1 MYQNCNNNKVG
12 SSTEENTMKTNM
24 ETKSLLA
31 LTCCLVVCVNCAKK
45 SRVEHKVDIL
55 DNLFRGE
62 MYLVNEKLETG
73 RQEREMLL
81 EKFNET
87 MEYLEELGKDE
98 GKTLPNTNTEGR
110 QSDLD
115 MLLDKIEVLTDEV
128 EQNDRDTDKLSES
141 LIHIKRGVQ
150 EEKIARKADTNAVIK
165 QLNEVKENQ
174 NEMVSSMRNVLINQN
189 KIINMVQENQ
199 VKVDNYLTNILS
211 NQADLDLPSHLKDI
225 SQVQLE
231 ILNSQGDLLNTVN
244 ESTSNTE
251 DLKQSNVK
259 LQHKIDVLT
268 NGVSNLD
275 KNNQGSNLNELVQK
289 QLTQIQERI
298 NLLIPTVQLVKG
310 HNPYEGRVEINYE
323 GRKGTVCDD
332 KWDDKDAAVVCRMLG
347 YTGGTA
353 LLGPAGRGGHTFG
366 RGTGETLLDDVECTG
381 NEDSLFQC
389 KHRGI
394 GVEDCHHGEDAG
406 VRCDA

>member
-1 MYQNCNNNKVG
+1 M
-12 SSTEENTMKTNM
+12 
-24 ETKSLLA
+24 
-31 LTCCLVVCVNCAKK
+31 NCAKK
-45 SRVEHKVDIL
+45 SRVEKKVDVL

-115 MLLDKIEVLTDEV
+115 MLLDKTEVLTDEV

-141 LIHIKRGVQ
+141 LIRIKRGVQ

-174 NEMVSSMRNVLINQN
+174 NEMVSSMRNVLSNQN

-310 HNPYEGRVEINYE
+310 RNPYEGRVEINYE

-347 YTGGTA
+347 YTSGTA
-353 LLGPAGRGGHTFG
+353 LPGPVEIGGHTFG

-394 GVEDCHHGEDAG
+394 GVENCLHGEDAG